1 MDSVIAA
8 AKPAARRTVSEP
20 PPAITPRMM
29 PRMLTRPSWPP
40 RITSRSQFP
49 WRWASRC
56 PPAAIAA
63 PSVVARTARPSR
75 VAAGRSGAE
84 LIARSIMRFV
94 MRRST
99 VQPDDGADVVVGELA
114 ECPTDDLAGDRSHR
128 RGGVLGMED
137 PEREIEVLSQ
147 VVQGE
152 HRRLEL
158 VVDKGRTPRLERW
171 RESHEKPEHIV
182 GVEAGAFACVLQLR
196 RADHDLGEHAVRDQL
211 QTCAVSEGPD
221 MPNRAEVLEDR
232 PGPFEV

>member
-40 RITSRSQFP
+40 RITSRSQLP
-49 WRWASRC
+49 CRWASRC
-56 PPAAIAA
+56 RPAAIAA

-84 LIARSIMRFV
+84 LIAHSILRRV
-94 MRRST
+94 APRST
-99 VQPDDGADVVVGELA
+99 VQPDDGPDVAFGEFA
-114 ECPTDDLAGDRSHR
+114 ECLTDELAGDRGHR

-158 VVDKGRTPRLERW
+158 VVDKGRTPRLERG
-171 RESHEKPEHIV
+171 RESHKEPEHIV
-182 GVEAGAFACVLQLR
+182 AVEAGEFACV
-196 RADHDLGEHAVRDQL
+196 
-211 QTCAVSEGPD
+211 
-221 MPNRAEVLEDR
+221 
-232 PGPFEV
+232 